1 MFSELARGIV
11 SNNLNM
17 LVPWYLMASY
27 AYYINDA
34 PIVSDTLFD
43 EMSKSL
49 LENWA
54 TIKHMHK
61 DYISVDDLEA
71 GTFLG
76 EYPSRIKFAVENLIN
91 SRKKKKPVRNT
102 LEDFFN

>member
-34 PIVSDTLFD
+34 P
-43 EMSKSL
+43 
-49 LENWA
+49 
-54 TIKHMHK
+54 
-61 DYISVDDLEA
+61 SVL
-71 GTFLG
+71 
-76 EYPSRIKFAVENLIN
+76 
-91 SRKKKKPVRNT
+91 
-102 LEDFFN
+102 